1 MTDDYKQKPEKFQYQ
16 NLFSCSQIF
25 TYLYVDKSIG
35 KTLFGKSHCDK
46 ALFCWKQITLYKDDR
61 TNENDSLQTAITLK
75 LWSR

>member
-46 ALFCWKQITLYKDDR
+46 ALFC
-61 TNENDSLQTAITLK
+61 
-75 LWSR
+75 